1 MADISKEIEAWR
13 SARYG
18 KDVRQAQID
27 LSNKLNTEV
36 EQGTQTIHNYTAAEA
51 ARVEA
56 EAARAQ
62 AEVERVE
69 EFDQMMED
77 AETAIEDVR
86 GATIAASDYITQQ
99 GQRAEAA
106 ANQAEAAVAD
116 LAQRVENGEFNGPPG
131 PVGPPG
137 EDGKDGA
144 DGVIMTLTAGQI
156 AMQIQDG
163 DLHVYYSDADDP
175 PGYSIQDGDLILN
188 IEEGGE

>member
-69 EFDQMMED
+69 EFEQLK
-77 AETAIEDVR
+77 AESQA
-86 GATIAASDYITQQ
+86 ATEAANKA
-99 GQRAEAA
+99 AEAV
-106 ANQAEAAVAD
+106 EGAVSTVINDDIPSEVTTYSSAKLERD
-116 LAQRVENGEFNGPPG
+116 IIST
-131 PVGPPG
+131 
-137 EDGKDGA
+137 ED
-144 DGVIMTLTAGQI
+144 I
-156 AMQIQDG
+156 
-163 DLHVYYSDADDP
+163 DA
-175 PGYSIQDGDLILN
+175 L
-188 IEEGGE
+188 EGGEADDQSGI